1 MILETLDTKKDDIFI
16 FSENKFDLKDNFKLI
31 RKNVSPKFLLPIHFN
46 DVCKYIE
53 EDSPKSLIVYRLLT
67 NLPSFE
73 LQYLKYGYVILI
85 NGKEEIIHFDPIFAM
100 KELEEYA
107 LKEKFFSLRF
117 RIQQVGLI
125 SQLKVFGKNN
135 FSEVYAFDLEAEEA
149 KLQNDKSFAEIIFAF
164 DEINFVS
171 EENNLKEIDIKLN
184 ETKKISSLPSIE
196 EDSNYQQELI
206 DNLTLLNQENF
217 RKENYILLNESRKQI
232 KSNEKVKNVSD
243 NNLNKRKTS
252 FSEFLNKV
260 KTEINSSTSSTNQE
274 NKNKGMIEL
283 FKNSSPIQTYF
294 EERGKKQIIL
304 KYKSK

>member
-1 MILETLDTKKDDIFI
+1 MVLETLDTKKDDIFI
-16 FSENKFDLKDNFKLI
+16 FSENKFDLTNNFKLI
-31 RKNVSPKFLLPIHFN
+31 KKNINPKFLLPIHFN

-107 LKEKFFSLRF
+107 LKENFFNLRF

-149 KLQNDKSFAEIIFAF
+149 NLQNDKSFAEIIFAF
-164 DEINFVS
+164 DEINFVP
-171 EENNLKEIDIKLN
+171 EEINLKEIDIKLN
-184 ETKKISSLPSIE
+184 ETKKIISSPSIE

-206 DNLTLLNQENF
+206 DNLTILNKENL
-217 RKENYILLNESRKQI
+217 RKENYVLNDSKKQI
-232 KSNEKVKNVSD
+232 KSNQKFINVSN
-243 NNLNKRKTS
+243 NNLSKRKTS

-260 KTEINSSTSSTNQE
+260 KTEINSPTSSTNQE

-304 KYKSK
+304 KYKNK

>member
-16 FSENKFDLKDNFKLI
+16 FSENRFDLKNNFKLI
-31 RKNVSPKFLLPIHFN
+31 RKNISPKFLLPIHFN

-107 LKEKFFSLRF
+107 LKENFFSLRF

-164 DEINFVS
+164 DEINFDVDYKVD
-171 EENNLKEIDIKLN
+171 LKENEIKIN
-184 ETKKISSLPSIE
+184 ATKKSIIPSIE
-196 EDSNYQQELI
+196 EDLNYQQELAG
-206 DNLTLLNQENF
+206 NLTILNQNNF
-217 RKENYILLNESRKQI
+217 RKENYVLKESEKQI

-252 FSEFLNKV
+252 FGEFLNKV
-260 KTEINSSTSSTNQE
+260 KTEINSSTSSINQE

>member
-16 FSENKFDLKDNFKLI
+16 FSENRFDLKNNFKLI
-31 RKNVSPKFLLPIHFN
+31 RKNISPKFLLPIHFN

-107 LKEKFFSLRF
+107 LKENFFSLRF

-164 DEINFVS
+164 DEINFDVDYKVD
-171 EENNLKEIDIKLN
+171 LKENEIKIN
-184 ETKKISSLPSIE
+184 ATKKSIIPSIE
-196 EDSNYQQELI
+196 EDLNYQQELAG
-206 DNLTLLNQENF
+206 NLTILNQNNF
-217 RKENYILLNESRKQI
+217 RKENYVLKESEKQI
-232 KSNEKVKNVSD
+232 KSNEKVKNVSN

-252 FSEFLNKV
+252 FGEFLNKV
-260 KTEINSSTSSTNQE
+260 KTEINSSTSSINQD

>member
-16 FSENKFDLKDNFKLI
+16 FSENRFDLKNNFKLI
-31 RKNVSPKFLLPIHFN
+31 RKNISPKFLLPIHFN

-107 LKEKFFSLRF
+107 LKENFFTLRF

-164 DEINFVS
+164 DEINFDVDYKVD
-171 EENNLKEIDIKLN
+171 LKENEIKIN
-184 ETKKISSLPSIE
+184 ATKKSIIPSIE
-196 EDSNYQQELI
+196 EDLNYQQELAG
-206 DNLTLLNQENF
+206 NLTILNQNNF
-217 RKENYILLNESRKQI
+217 RKENYVLKESEKQI
-232 KSNEKVKNVSD
+232 KSNEKVKNVSN

-252 FSEFLNKV
+252 FGEFLNKV
-260 KTEINSSTSSTNQE
+260 KTEINSSTSSINQD